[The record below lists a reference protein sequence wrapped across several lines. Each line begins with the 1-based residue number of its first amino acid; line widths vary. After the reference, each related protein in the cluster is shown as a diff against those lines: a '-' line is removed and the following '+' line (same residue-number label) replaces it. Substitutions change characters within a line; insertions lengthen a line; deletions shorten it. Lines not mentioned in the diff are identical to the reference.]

1 MAHGDRELRGC
12 GGSPRGLEY
21 GRNEVKAPHIKGMG
35 FFAFA
40 VLAVVAYFVYQKAKT
55 QGGIKPAFL
64 GTPTPLAGGGYS
76 QVG

>member
-1 MAHGDRELRGC
+1 
-12 GGSPRGLEY
+12 
-21 GRNEVKAPHIKGMG
+21 VKAPHIKGMG